1 MRPYA
6 PRLVRVSLLI
16 FLLILASASA
26 QAATFVVD
34 QFTDD
39 NGACTP
45 GACSLREAVLAAN
58 ALLGVDRIL
67 LPPGVHELTIP
78 GTLDVLALAGDLNL
92 REPVEIYGSPLG
104 ETVIDANG
112 IDRVFN
118 IFPFFDFV
126 NRYVLSDLTIRGGWI
141 NDYGGAMYA
150 TATDLLIRRCIF
162 ENNRGTDGGALYLA
176 EVAAR
181 IESST
186 FRDNIAIGGGGGIV
200 RNSFGRDAIIENTTI
215 SGNQANS
222 VGGAIISEG
231 EGVLTLQN
239 NTIVGNT
246 AAFGS
251 ALLLDRVGVPNL
263 VLESNILEGSCA
275 WISSNFPPT
284 SLGGNL
290 QGPGATCFLSHPTD
304 QSNVADLGLGPLEAS
319 ENGFV
324 HPLLPGSPALDA
336 ALACPPEDQRGA
348 PRPLDGDGDGVA
360 LCDAGAYEV
369 GIPNG
374 LADVPALSTFGLLL
388 LGAALGLVG
397 WRQLAS

>member
-1 MRPYA
+1 MSPQAR
-6 PRLVRVSLLI
+6 RLISASMLTC
-16 FLLILASASA
+16 LLILAGAPA
-26 QAATFVVD
+26 EAATFVVD
-34 QFTDD
+34 QLTDD
-39 NGACTP
+39 NGDCTP

-112 IDRVFN
+112 IDRIFN

-126 NRYVLSDLTIRGGWI
+126 NGYVLSDLTIRGGWI
-141 NDYGGAMYA
+141 NDYGGGMYA
-150 TATDLLIRRCIF
+150 TATALVIRRCIF
-162 ENNRGTDGGALYLA
+162 ESNRGTDGGALYLA
-176 EVAAR
+176 EVEAR

-186 FRDNIAIGGGGGIV
+186 FRNNEAVGGGGAIV
-200 RNSFGRDAIIENTTI
+200 RTAFIFDAVIENTTI
-215 SGNQANS
+215 SGNRANS
-222 VGGAIISEG
+222 VGGGIISEG
-231 EGVLTLQN
+231 DGILTLRN

-251 ALLLDRVGVPNL
+251 ALLLDRVAVFEL

-275 WISSNFPPT
+275 WQSSTFPPT

-304 QSNVADLGLGPLEAS
+304 QSNVADLGLGPLEPS

-324 HPLLPGSPALDA
+324 HPLLPSSPAIDA

-348 PRPLDGDGDGVA
+348 TRPLDGDGDGVA
-360 LCDAGAYEV
+360 LCDAGAFEA
-369 GIPNG
+369 GTPSG
-374 LADVPALSTFGLLL
+374 LANVPAHSTFGLLL